1 MALATPTTRPPC
13 GLRGPALCT
22 ALHELRREEE
32 AAAPPSVAESPRPAA
47 SWPVEEVQEVW
58 DRGPQAMAP
67 RDLARW
73 LEGRSVEPESGIR
86 QRDRER
92 ES

>member
-13 GLRGPALCT
+13 GLRGPALRA
-22 ALHELRREEE
+22 ALRELQHDEDP
-32 AAAPPSVAESPRPAA
+32 APPSVAESPRPAA

-58 DRGPQAMAP
+58 DRGPQAMRP
-67 RDLARW
+67 GDLALW
-73 LEGRSVEPESGIR
+73 LEGRAPEPESGIR
-86 QRDRER
+86 QR